1 MNRRTCITVLFG
13 LTVLAAVVAEIV
25 DSSRPTAVLILLGLG
40 IAVTE
45 GIELRPSGRARIPTS
60 HAVVLVLLRAATI
73 TEFVVVVTATQLVT
87 AVMRDTHTTLA
98 VRARVFVQRT
108 GAAAAALIVYR
119 TITDVLAGR
128 DARWVALLA
137 LGTAALAQL
146 AVDEISRALRRR
158 KFTLAIRE
166 RGAELALI
174 TSGMLMA
181 IGYRGI
187 DGKGGMGLWG
197 PLLFSVPLLA
207 AWYSFE
213 QLRNTKLTYDQT
225 IRALS
230 AVPELG
236 GYVSD
241 GHAERVTDL
250 VMAMAGALDL
260 SRYEIEQLEMAAL
273 LHHIGQV
280 TLDDPEFLGREL
292 ELHEVADASSGLLHA
307 TDYLSPAGDIVAAMP
322 SPHRGGEGVTPKTA
336 LASQILKIASAFDDL
351 AHGDRRRMASAVEAL
366 YSGPGYLYDPRALA
380 ALEAVLQ
387 RRGAL
392 LKARIS

>member
-1 MNRRTCITVLFG
+1 VNRRNVI
-13 LTVLAAVVAEIV
+13 LTLAGVAVVAAIIAEIV

-40 IAVTE
+40 IAITE

-73 TEFVVVVTATQLVT
+73 TEFIVVVTAAQLVT
-87 AVMRDTHTTLA
+87 MFLRQPSTPWV
-98 VRARVFVQRT
+98 VRVRVFVQRI
-108 GAAAAALIVYR
+108 ASAMAALVVYR

-128 DARWVALLA
+128 DPRWVALLA
-137 LGTAALAQL
+137 LGAAAIAQL
-146 AVDEISRALRRR
+146 AVDEISRTIRQRDFRLAL
-158 KFTLAIRE
+158 RE

-213 QLRNTKLTYDQT
+213 QLRNTRLTYDQT

-230 AVPELG
+230 VVPELG
-236 GYVSD
+236 GCVND
-241 GHAERVTDL
+241 GHAERVTAL
-250 VMAMAGALDL
+250 VMDMADELDL
-260 SRYEIEQLEMAAL
+260 TRYEVEQLEMAAL

-280 TLDDPEFLGREL
+280 TLDDPEHLGREL
-292 ELHEVADASSGLLHA
+292 QLHEIASASAGLLRA
-307 TDYLSPAGDIVAAMP
+307 TEYLAPAGDIVAAVP
-322 SPHRGGEGVTPKTA
+322 QPHRGGDATPKTA
-336 LASQILKIASAFDDL
+336 LASQILRIASDFDDL
-351 AHGDRRRMASAVEAL
+351 ARGDRRRMANAVETL
-366 YSGPGYLYDPRALA
+366 YSGPGYLYDPRVLA
-380 ALEAVLQ
+380 ALEAVLR

-392 LKARIS
+392 LRARVS